1 MKKILFFFILI
12 FIIILC
18 SNNKVLDKKYSS
30 NISYP
35 YFSNKNINNEI
46 STYIKNN
53 LSDNIIIDYD
63 YNDNSKIL
71 TFYKTTISNN
81 IIKEKTDTFRISK
94 NSITKINSLKK
105 VTDYDFYNNIY
116 INDNSKII
124 AFTFDDGPNYNTKK
138 VIDTLKK
145 YNVTATFFLMGK
157 NIVGNEKI
165 VKYMYESG
173 MEIGNHTYNH
183 LLLTK
188 YSKEKINE
196 EILKTNNLIF
206 NIIGKNPT
214 LLRPSYGSFN
224 KKIKSVSN
232 MPIIIWD
239 IDTLDW
245 KYKNSQRIANKILSS
260 IKDGDIV
267 LMHDI
272 YKSTLNSLDLV
283 IPELLN
289 RGYKIVSV
297 SELFYLKNQS
307 FENGKVYGYVR

>member
-63 YNDNSKIL
+63 YNDNNKIL

-138 VIDTLKK
+138 VIDTLK
-145 YNVTATFFLMGK
+145 NTM
-157 NIVGNEKI
+157 
-165 VKYMYESG
+165 
-173 MEIGNHTYNH
+173 
-183 LLLTK
+183 
-188 YSKEKINE
+188 
-196 EILKTNNLIF
+196 
-206 NIIGKNPT
+206 
-214 LLRPSYGSFN
+214 LLRHSF
-224 KKIKSVSN
+224 
-232 MPIIIWD
+232 
-239 IDTLDW
+239 
-245 KYKNSQRIANKILSS
+245 
-260 IKDGDIV
+260 
-267 LMHDI
+267 
-272 YKSTLNSLDLV
+272 
-283 IPELLN
+283 
-289 RGYKIVSV
+289 
-297 SELFYLKNQS
+297 
-307 FENGKVYGYVR
+307 

>member
-1 MKKILFFFILI
+1 MKKILFFFISI

-63 YNDNSKIL
+63 YNDNNKIL

-94 NSITKINSLKK
+94 NSITKINSLKE